1 MRFTRKCFSSIFGTA
16 ICNKL
21 EQYSQYRPSSL
32 TIQQYLDFGL
42 HGTAKT
48 SFSFLKTELLV
59 RLANIMKLLT
69 YGICGDFCCYGGPKY
84 VQSKGDRNR
93 FMLRAQTHRP

>member
-59 RLANIMKLLT
+59 RLANIMKVKRLLSRSHL
-69 YGICGDFCCYGGPKY
+69 FLL
-84 VQSKGDRNR
+84 VV
-93 FMLRAQTHRP
+93 L